1 MAAIQNRMSKLR
13 LLLFLCGTL
22 AFLLSIVSA
31 SAQAQNPPPPP
42 PPKVES
48 PSPADAAPP
57 ASEKQPGG
65 IKPPMAR
72 PTPNEDDDY
81 EVVRVTSNLVVVPV
95 SVTDAAGQPVLGLSV
110 ADFRLEEEGRAQEIA
125 QIGDPEQ
132 VPLDIAVLFD
142 ISLSVEAR
150 FDFEKEAASRFL
162 KQVMK
167 TGDRATIFTIS
178 TNPRLEL
185 PLDTSERVAARL
197 VSIKPSKG
205 ATAFYDTVVEAA
217 RYLAQNTP
225 PGHRRVIVVISD
237 GEDTYSDKIK
247 GAIGATPQERDSI
260 KLEDRLKIHNRVML
274 EVQRE
279 VQKAEIAF
287 YSINPSGEALKLNV
301 ISKRAQEGMEQ
312 LATATGGTS
321 FVPEKL
327 ENLDAVF
334 RQIAA
339 ELRSQYLLQYYSN
352 DESPS
357 GKFLRIKVSSP
368 TRPQLRIRA
377 RQGYYTKRK

>member
-1 MAAIQNRMSKLR
+1 MLA
-13 LLLFLCGTL
+13 FLCGTL
-22 AFLLSIVSA
+22 AFLLFIA
-31 SAQAQNPPPPP
+31 GAGAQQPSPPPPP
-42 PPKVES
+42 PPQAE
-48 PSPADAAPP
+48 PLPA
-57 ASEKQPGG
+57 ASEKSPAG

-72 PTPNEDDDY
+72 PTPADDDDANY
-81 EVVRVTSNLVVVPV
+81 DVVRVNSNLVVAPV
-95 SVTDAAGQPVLGLSV
+95 SVTDASGQPVLGLTA
-110 ADFRLEEEGRAQEIA
+110 ADFHLEEEGRKQEIA

-132 VPLDIAVLFD
+132 VPLDIAILFD
-142 ISLSVEAR
+142 VSLSVEAR
-150 FDFEKEAASRFL
+150 FDFQKEAASRFL

-167 TGDRATIFTIS
+167 AGDRATVFTIG
-178 TNPRLEL
+178 TNPRLEQ
-185 PLDTSERVAARL
+185 PLDTSERVAT
-197 VSIKPSKG
+197 SIAALKPAKG

-217 RYLAQNTP
+217 RYLSQNTP
-225 PGHRRVIVVISD
+225 GNHRRVIVVVSD

-247 GAIGATPQERDSI
+247 AAIGATPQERDSI
-260 KLEDRLKIHNRVML
+260 RMEDRLKIHNRVIL

-287 YSINPSGEALKLNV
+287 YSINPSGEALKLNL
-301 ISKRAQEGMEQ
+301 ISKRAEEGMEQ
-312 LATATGGTS
+312 LAAATGGTS

-327 ENLDAVF
+327 DNLDAVF

-357 GKFLRIKVSSP
+357 GKFLHIKVGVP
-368 TRPQLRIRA
+368 ARPQLRIRA

>member
-1 MAAIQNRMSKLR
+1 MLV
-13 LLLFLCGTL
+13 FLCGTL
-22 AFLLSIVSA
+22 AFLLLAVNVR
-31 SAQAQNPPPPP
+31 AQGDPPPPP
-42 PPKVES
+42 
-48 PSPADAAPP
+48 AP
-57 ASEKQPGG
+57 SEKPQGG
-65 IKPPMAR
+65 IKPPVAK
-72 PTPNEDDDY
+72 PTPSDDDVD

-95 SVTDAAGQPVLGLSV
+95 SVTDAAGQPVLGLTTT
-110 ADFRLEEEGRAQEIA
+110 DFRLEEEGRAQEIA

-142 ISLSVEAR
+142 VSLSVEAR
-150 FDFEKEAASRFL
+150 FDFEKEAAARFL

-167 TGDRATIFTIS
+167 SGDRATVFTIG
-178 TNPRLEL
+178 TNPHLEQA
-185 PLDTSERVAARL
+185 LDTSERVAAKI
-197 VSIKPSKG
+197 VSIQPAKG
-205 ATAFYDTVVEAA
+205 ATAFYDTVVDAA

-225 PGHRRVIVVISD
+225 GSHRRVIVVISD

-247 GAIGATPQERDSI
+247 AAIGATPQERDSV
-260 KLEDRLKIHNRVML
+260 KVEDRLMIYNRVML

-287 YSINPSGEALKLNV
+287 YSINPSGEALKLNI

-327 ENLDAVF
+327 ENLEAVF

-352 DESPS
+352 NESPG
-357 GKFLRIKVSSP
+357 GKFLRIKVGVP
-368 TRPQLRIRA
+368 ARPQLRIRA
-377 RQGYYTKRK
+377 RQGYYPKRK

>member
-1 MAAIQNRMSKLR
+1 MSLFQNRMFSLR
-13 LLLFLCGTL
+13 MLVFLCGTL
-22 AFLLSIVSA
+22 AFLLSVVIA
-31 SAQAQNPPPPP
+31 GAQQPSPPPP
-42 PPKVES
+42 PPKAETQPA
-48 PSPADAAPP
+48 PS
-57 ASEKQPGG
+57 ERTPGG
-65 IKPPMAR
+65 IKPPMAK
-72 PTPNEDDDY
+72 PTPSDDDNDDNY
-81 EVVRVTSNLVVVPV
+81 DVVRVNSNLVVVPV
-95 SVTDAAGQPVLGLSV
+95 SVTDAAGQPVLGLTTT
-110 ADFRLEEEGRAQEIA
+110 DFRLEEEGRAQEIA

-132 VPLDIAVLFD
+132 VPLDIAILFD
-142 ISLSVEAR
+142 VSLSVEAR
-150 FDFEKEAASRFL
+150 FDFEKEAAARFL

-167 TGDRATIFTIS
+167 AGDRATVFTIG
-178 TNPRLEL
+178 TNPRLEQ
-185 PLDTSERVAARL
+185 PLDNSERVAARIASL
-197 VSIKPSKG
+197 KPAKG

-225 PGHRRVIVVISD
+225 GSHRRVIVVISD

-247 GAIGATPQERDSI
+247 AAIGATPQERDSVR
-260 KLEDRLKIHNRVML
+260 LDDRLKIHNRVIL

-301 ISKRAQEGMEQ
+301 ISKRAEEGMEQ
-312 LATATGGTS
+312 LAAATGGTS

-327 ENLDAVF
+327 ESLAAVF
-334 RQIAA
+334 SQIAA

-357 GKFLRIKVSSP
+357 GKFLRIKVGVP
-368 TRPQLRIRA
+368 ARPQLRIRA